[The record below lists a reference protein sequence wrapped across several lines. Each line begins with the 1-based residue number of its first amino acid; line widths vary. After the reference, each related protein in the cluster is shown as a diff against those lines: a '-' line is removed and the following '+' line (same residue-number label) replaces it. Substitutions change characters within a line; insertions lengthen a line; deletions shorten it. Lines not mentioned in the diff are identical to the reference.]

1 MTFATTY
8 TESTT
13 FTVTHARHIAAK
25 VATDLRRIQRLYG
38 RPTDQQIADYE
49 AELIA
54 LLKGGYV
61 RRVIYGFK
69 RDGAYIEPTL
79 RYEAS
84 DLNGSTG
91 IDDDPG
97 KIRPGANVVGA
108 AFTSYLH
115 YSQAWFNL
123 TPSQQDAFETD
134 LPFSRSNASEP
145 TLSGRLSADL
155 SYSAG
160 GRALQRSTL
169 RSW

>member
-8 TESTT
+8 TETTT

-25 VATDLRRIQRLYG
+25 VATDLQRIQRLYSQ
-38 RPTDQQIADYE
+38 PTDQQIADYE
-49 AELIA
+49 AELVA
-54 LLKGGYV
+54 MLKAGFV
-61 RRVIYGFK
+61 QRVIYGFK

-84 DLNGSTG
+84 DLNGAAG

-97 KIRPGANVVGA
+97 KIRPGANVLGA
-108 AFTSYLH
+108 VFTSFMT
-115 YSQAWFNL
+115 YSPAWFAL
-123 TPSQQDAFETD
+123 TTGQQATFEAD
-134 LPFSRSNASEP
+134 LPFARSNASEP
-145 TLSGRLSADL
+145 TVSGYLASDL

-160 GRALQRSTL
+160 GRFLQRSTL

>member
-8 TESTT
+8 TETAT

-49 AELIA
+49 TELIA
-54 LLKGGYV
+54 MLKGGYV
-61 RRVIYGFK
+61 KRVIYGFK
-69 RDGAYIEPTL
+69 RDGNYIEPTL

-108 AFTSYLH
+108 AFTSYMH
-115 YSQAWFNL
+115 YTTAWFAL
-123 TPSQQDAFETD
+123 TSTQQATFEAD

-145 TLSGRLSADL
+145 TISGYLAADL
-155 SYSAG
+155 NYSAG

>member
-38 RPTDQQIADYE
+38 KPTDQQIADYE

-54 LLKGGYV
+54 MLKGKYV

-69 RDGAYIEPTL
+69 RDGSYIEPTL

-84 DLNGSTG
+84 DLNGSTS

-97 KIRPGANVVGA
+97 KIRPGANVAGA
-108 AFTSYLH
+108 SFASYMN
-115 YSQAWFNL
+115 YTQAWFDL
-123 TPSQQDAFETD
+123 TSAQQAAVEAD

-145 TLSGRLSADL
+145 SLSGHLSTDL
-155 SYSAG
+155 NYSAG
-160 GRALQRSTL
+160 GRNLQRSTL